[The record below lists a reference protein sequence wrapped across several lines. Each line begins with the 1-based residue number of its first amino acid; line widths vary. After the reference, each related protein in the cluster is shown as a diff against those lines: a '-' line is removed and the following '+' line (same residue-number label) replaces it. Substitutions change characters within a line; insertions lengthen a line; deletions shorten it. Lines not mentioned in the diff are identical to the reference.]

1 MSRFYGLQLMSL
13 EPGNHTFGPDT
24 AELHVHTRRTG
35 AAAKAGH
42 DLDIVVT
49 SWSGTVEI
57 GENEDQT
64 AVALSAD
71 GGSLRVREGRGG
83 IQALGDDDMASIRQ
97 SIDEEVLKRTPIEF
111 RSTSVSSDGDRLQV
125 RGELQMLG
133 KSVPTEFDLRFGD
146 DGSLTGEATVKQT
159 DVGLKPY
166 SILFGTLKVADE
178 VRVTIEAKK
187 S

>member
-1 MSRFYGLQLMSL
+1 MSL
-13 EPGNHTFGPDT
+13 EPGKHTFGPDN

-49 SWSGTVEI
+49 SWSGTVDVG
-57 GENEDQT
+57 GEPGQT
-64 AVALSAD
+64 EVTVSAD
-71 GGSLRVREGRGG
+71 GASLRVRDGHGG

-111 RSTSVSSDGDRLQV
+111 RSTSVDRDGDRLRV

-133 KSVPTEFDLRFGD
+133 KTVPTDFDLTVGGD
-146 DGSLTGEATVKQT
+146 GGVTGEAIVKQT